1 MQVSRRDE
9 VGLRARIFECPFD
22 EVLNLVPVV
31 GLDALNA
38 AVEVLLNLPQHLPFV
53 AVGDEGNGHT
63 DATETTGTTDTVK
76 IGLVIGFPGARAA
89 RVSLRNIL
97 DKRVSLNLW
106 QLPGE
111 HT

>member
-1 MQVSRRDE
+1 MKISRRDE
-9 VGLRARIFECPFD
+9 VGLRARVFERPFD
-22 EVLNLVPVV
+22 EILNLIPVV

-76 IGLVIGFPGARAA
+76 VGLVIGFFGARAA
-89 RVSLRNIL
+89 RVSFWDIL
-97 DKRVSLNLW
+97 D
-106 QLPGE
+106 
-111 HT
+111 